1 MNQTVLSSTTME
13 TGDGRRQNALSV
25 LLFLGAAAAFLL
37 RFGLSPQLMDR
48 VVGYTTP
55 GGAFY
60 EKLHFGTD
68 AIFMVCLLA
77 FVARPV
83 RFWGEDIRTFSML
96 LRYSVLVAA
105 LVPYLVV
112 SGRAGSAGFVID
124 TYLVAGAAGLL
135 MLTFG
140 AASRRL
146 LGDIV
151 VVMILASAILGIV
164 EAISHHRILPY
175 DLVELQFRPIGLTAH
190 PLAQGAL
197 CATGI
202 GFAAATNWR
211 LWLRIA
217 AIAVLFIGCATSG
230 ARIALIVSVA
240 EIIAL
245 IVLVRWPGLSRRHQ
259 WQAKGAVLLFV
270 GVAGAALA
278 ATMFA
283 AGLLNRFGK
292 SLFDE
297 NFMARVTIYRV
308 FDYVGWKEILFG
320 MRADDLLAI
329 VHEQLHLPAIES
341 AIVVIVLL
349 FGIPVT
355 LLFVTLVGWMLL
367 RLLRHAPIAAW
378 IGTITFLLAAMTNN
392 TLSSKTPEIAMLV
405 VLLLAYGG
413 QPALSTTS
421 TRPRRL
427 SV

>member
-1 MNQTVLSSTTME
+1 MNQTIVSGATME
-13 TGDGRRQNALSV
+13 TCDGRRQNALSMLLV
-25 LLFLGAAAAFLL
+25 LAAAVAFLL

-68 AIFMVCLLA
+68 AIFIVCIAA
-77 FVARPV
+77 FIVRPV
-83 RFWGEDIRTFSML
+83 RLWGEDIRTFSAL
-96 LRYSVLVAA
+96 LRYCLLVAA
-105 LVPYLVV
+105 LVPYLVIA
-112 SGRAGSAGFVID
+112 GRAGSAGFVID

-135 MLTFG
+135 MLTFD
-140 AASRRL
+140 AARRRL
-146 LGDIV
+146 LGDTV
-151 VVMILASAILGIV
+151 VVMILVSAILGIV

-175 DLVELQFRPIGLTAH
+175 DLVELEFRPIGLTVH

-202 GFAAATNWR
+202 GFAAASRWR

-217 AIAVLFIGCATSG
+217 AIAILFIGCATSG
-230 ARIALIVSVA
+230 ARIALLVSVA

-245 IVLVRWPGLSRRHQ
+245 IVLLRWPGLSRRHQ

-270 GVAGAALA
+270 TVAGAALA
-278 ATMFA
+278 AAMFA
-283 AGLLNRFGK
+283 AGLLNRFGQ

-341 AIVVIVLL
+341 AVVVIVLL
-349 FGIPVT
+349 FGIPLT
-355 LLFVTLVGWMLL
+355 LLFVMLVGWMFY
-367 RLLRHAPIAAW
+367 RLLRHAPMAAW
-378 IGTITFLLAAMTNN
+378 IGTITFLLAAVTNN
-392 TLSSKTPEIAMLV
+392 TLSSKTPEIAMLF
-405 VLLLAYGG
+405 VLLLAYGD

-421 TRPRRL
+421 ARPRRL